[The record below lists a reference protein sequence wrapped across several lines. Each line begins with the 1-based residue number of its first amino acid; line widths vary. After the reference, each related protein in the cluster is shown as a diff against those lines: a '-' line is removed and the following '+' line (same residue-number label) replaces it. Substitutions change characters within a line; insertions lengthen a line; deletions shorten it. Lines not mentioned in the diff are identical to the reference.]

1 MTVGRGTFGIKAKI
15 MAIAV
20 LGPVCI
26 AGIMAAQRIDDIRE
40 GAHEA
45 ILQQSR
51 AVVLMAEAARG
62 EMSRK
67 LEAGLIRPLAELPPD
82 KVVDAVPVITA
93 IKMARANA
101 EKLGYEFR
109 VPKMHPRNQT
119 NEPTELERGV
129 LDRLSASGQLEMVLR
144 EPDRIRY
151 FRAIKLTRECLFC
164 HGDPKGTR
172 DVTGGIME
180 GWREGEVHGAF
191 EIVSSL
197 DEVNAHVRMAALSV
211 AGWAAGIVAVVVGCA
226 WLLASRSIAR
236 PLQGIRDVAG
246 LVASGD
252 LTADVAVTSRDEVGS
267 VAEAIRAMT
276 ANLRRVIGEVMETT
290 HGVTAGSRELS
301 ETAVTMAQGA
311 TEQASAVEEVSASV
325 EQMTSNIQQNAENA
339 AETDRIALRSAEDAR
354 EGGTAVAQT
363 VRAMKTIAEKIS
375 IVQEIARQT
384 NLLALNAAIEAAR
397 AGEHGKGFAVVASEV
412 RKLAERSGT
421 AAAEI
426 GELSSSSVAL
436 AERAG
441 SMLGTLV
448 PSIQKTAELVQEI
461 AAGSKEQSVGAEQ
474 INKAVQQLDSVIQ
487 QNASA
492 SETMAATS
500 EELAGQATQLA
511 RTVAF
516 FRLPGGAPGAY
527 GTPAAS
533 PPILPPMLPP
543 VVPVPSGGL
552 EIRRSVRGGGPAHG
566 GELHGEREEPA
577 PAAKT
582 GKTGRAGVTL
592 NLDDAAVSD
601 ADFERY

>member
-1 MTVGRGTFGIKAKI
+1 MTGERERRGAFGIKAKI
-15 MAIAV
+15 MAIAI

-26 AGIMAAQRIDDIRE
+26 AGVMAVQRIGDIRE

-45 ILQQSR
+45 ILEQSR
-51 AVVLMAEAARG
+51 AVVLMAEAARD

-67 LEAGLIRPLAELPPD
+67 LEGGLIRPFAELPPD

-93 IKMARANA
+93 IKMARVNA

-109 VPKMHPRNQT
+109 VPKMHPRNQA
-119 NEPTELERGV
+119 NEPTDLERRV
-129 LDRLSASGQLEMVLR
+129 LEQLSSSGQQELILR
-144 EPDRIRY
+144 EADRIRY

-164 HGDPKGTR
+164 HGDTKGEH
-172 DVTGGIME
+172 DVVGGIKE

-197 DEVNAHVRMAALSV
+197 DAVNAQVRSAALSV
-211 AGWAAGIVAVVVGCA
+211 TGWALGIVAVVVSCA

-236 PLQGIRDVAG
+236 PLERIRDVAG
-246 LVASGD
+246 QVASGD
-252 LTADVAVTSRDEVGS
+252 LTADVEVSSRDEVGS
-267 VAEAIRAMT
+267 VAEAIRTMT
-276 ANLRRVIGEVMETT
+276 GNLRRVIGEVMETT
-290 HGVTAGSRELS
+290 RGVTAGSRELS
-301 ETAVTMAQGA
+301 ETAVSMAQGA

-354 EGGTAVAQT
+354 EGGQAVAQT

-492 SETMAATS
+492 SEMMAATS

-511 RTVAF
+511 QTVAF
-516 FRLPGGAPGAY
+516 FRLPAGGGAPSMGR
-527 GTPAAS
+527 
-533 PPILPPMLPP
+533 
-543 VVPVPSGGL
+543 PVPSVQSVQPNHKGGL
-552 EIRRSVRGGGPAHG
+552 EIRRPQRAHPSAAITGGGLPGDRSA
-566 GELHGEREEPA
+566 
-577 PAAKT
+577 
-582 GKTGRAGVTL
+582 RAGQSGVTL
-592 NLDDAAVSD
+592 ELDEAATSD